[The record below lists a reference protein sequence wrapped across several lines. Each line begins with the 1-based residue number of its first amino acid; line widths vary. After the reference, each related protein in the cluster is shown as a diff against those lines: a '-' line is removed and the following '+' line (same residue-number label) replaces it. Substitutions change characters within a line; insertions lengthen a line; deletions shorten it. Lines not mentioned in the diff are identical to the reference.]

1 MILAILAA
9 AATAT
14 APARAAD
21 PAADVAKLSWMAGS
35 WVEVKDGVTTRETW
49 LPPLEGV
56 MSGVGQTNRPG
67 RKPYVEYTRI
77 SAEPAGATFSAM
89 VAGQSPTPFV
99 LLPGALEGE
108 AVFEN
113 KGRDYPQR
121 VIYRRCG
128 RKDLCA
134 RIEGM
139 VDGRLNY
146 NEWRYRR
153 LK

>member
-1 MILAILAA
+1 MILAMLAA

-14 APARAAD
+14 APATAAD

-35 WVEVKDGVTTRETW
+35 WIQDKDGTTVRETW
-49 LPPLEGV
+49 LPPLGGA
-56 MSGVGQTNRPG
+56 MAGVGQTNRPG
-67 RKPYVEYTRI
+67 KAPYIEFTKI

-89 VAGQSPTPFV
+89 LPGQRPTPFV
-99 LLPGALEGE
+99 LLPGKDGE

-113 KGRDYPQR
+113 KGHDFPQR

-128 RKDLCA
+128 KELCA